1 MSWSKRFL
9 KLLQK
14 SLQLTVITTVLSQD
28 NETTL
33 VTCYL
38 AKARASLV
46 AQMVKNLPAIQ
57 ETRVRSLGW
66 EDPLEKGTATHSN
79 ILSWRISWTEEPGR
93 LQFMGSQRVGHD
105 WVTSNTVCLH
115 VCLLKMSCPISSS
128 STWELPR
135 HILGPHSRPIY
146 QGSLGMGF
154 SNFCFNKPSIWF
166 WYTPKFEEIWS
177 TGANFNW
184 IDIPNQLDQNSVCI
198 SKSPEL
204 LKSFVVV

>member
-57 ETRVRSLGW
+57 ETGVRSLGW
-66 EDPLEKGTATHSN
+66 EDPLEKGTATHSSV
-79 ILSWRISWTEEPGR
+79 LAWRIPWTV
-93 LQFMGSQRVGHD
+93 L
-105 WVTSNTVCLH
+105 
-115 VCLLKMSCPISSS
+115 
-128 STWELPR
+128 
-135 HILGPHSRPIY
+135 
-146 QGSLGMGF
+146 
-154 SNFCFNKPSIWF
+154 
-166 WYTPKFEEIWS
+166 S
-177 TGANFNW
+177 TGRKES
-184 IDIPNQLDQNSVCI
+184 DTTERLSC
-198 SKSPEL
+198 
-204 LKSFVVV
+204 